1 MILVDFIQKHLK
13 TLLVFAILFAN
24 PLFALAYQ
32 EQSLTIPNSYI
43 SSEPKSTF
51 KLNAIS
57 SDASFA
63 PSDVGIIGVKYLH
76 RRGEMSN
83 VIDVYPHTPAAAAG
97 VRIGDQIIEVDHMNI
112 MPFDA
117 DQVFSLIAG
126 SPGQP
131 VHLKLMRCDS
141 NHGSYKACR
150 PYEVN
155 ISRMD
160 MNQLASDNVF
170 RVYKYGQ

>member
-1 MILVDFIQKHLK
+1 MAFTPKYIRAV
-13 TLLVFAILFAN
+13 LVFAILFAN
-24 PLFALAYQ
+24 PLVCLAYQ
-32 EQSLTIPNSYI
+32 EQSLSIPNTYI

-51 KLNAIS
+51 KLNAVS
-57 SDASFA
+57 SDAVFA

-126 SPGQP
+126 SPGEP

-141 NHGSYKACR
+141 NHGSYSACR
-150 PYEVN
+150 PYEIN
-155 ISRMD
+155 LKRMD

-170 RVYKYGQ
+170 HVYKYGQ